1 MSLYKLGL
9 FVLVL
14 VGVGIGRVA
23 CNPENQKDLGNAD
36 KPKSMTKTQTK
47 EEPLLLLEEPDPE
60 DLEAT
65 GPMADNSRCHVCHI
79 NYAEEKFAVK
89 HARNDVGCET
99 CHGES
104 DAHCGDEDNITPP
117 DIMFAKEKI
126 NPSCLHCHDPQR
138 LKEHKVHTKVLAD
151 TATKNKYCTDCH
163 AKSHRLEYRTR
174 RWDKNT
180 GKLVEDDKVRM
191 LEQK

>member
-1 MSLYKLGL
+1 VSRNKLGL
-9 FVLVL
+9 LLVVL
-14 VGVGIGRVA
+14 GIVGIGLVA
-23 CNPENQKDLGNAD
+23 CNSENQKDPGNTNGS
-36 KPKSMTKTQTK
+36 KSDENTNSK
-47 EEPLLLLEEPDPE
+47 EEPLLLEEPSPE

-65 GPMADNSRCHVCHI
+65 GPMVDNSRCHVCHI
-79 NYAEEKFAVK
+79 NYSEEKFAIK

-126 NPSCLHCHDPQR
+126 NPSCLHCHNTEG
-138 LKEHKVHTKVLAD
+138 LKEHKVHTKILAG
-151 TATKNKYCTDCH
+151 TATKTKYCTDCH
-163 AKSHRLEYRTR
+163 GKTHRLEYRTR

-180 GKLVEDDKVRM
+180 GKLIEDDKVRM